1 MELSITGTIDDAEG
15 IVAAIANA
23 SEDID
28 LMIDSPGGSA
38 MAGLEIAHCIA
49 KTQHKVTAH
58 VQCLAASAAAIIALS
73 CDSVEIDK
81 NSLMMLHNCWTITM
95 GNKEQLRNDA
105 DGMEAIDKVMH
116 NIVDEHCTD
125 DTLLARM
132 NAGDLYLTGE
142 EAASAFDH
150 VTLVD
155 IPHKEGLSAVAS
167 LVGIVTENR
176 ELKKALKE
184 ANASKNYE
192 VPDKLKSL
200 IEKAERV

>member
-1 MELSITGTIDDAEG
+1 MKLAITGTIDYAEE
-15 IVAAIANA
+15 ILAAITNAN
-23 SEDID
+23 EDID
-28 LMIDSPGGSA
+28 LIIDSPGGSA

-95 GNKEQLRNDA
+95 GNKDQLRNDA

-116 NIVDEHCTD
+116 NIIDEHCKD
-125 DTLLARM
+125 DTLLSRID
-132 NAGDLYLTGE
+132 AGDLYLTGE
-142 EAASAFDH
+142 EVASSFDH

-155 IPHKEGLSAVAS
+155 IPPKEGLSAVAS
-167 LVGIVTENR
+167 LVDVIRENR
-176 ELKKALKE
+176 ALKKALQKE
-184 ANASKNYE
+184 KTGKKYKVSDE
-192 VPDKLKSL
+192 LKGL
-200 IEKAERV
+200 IAKAERV